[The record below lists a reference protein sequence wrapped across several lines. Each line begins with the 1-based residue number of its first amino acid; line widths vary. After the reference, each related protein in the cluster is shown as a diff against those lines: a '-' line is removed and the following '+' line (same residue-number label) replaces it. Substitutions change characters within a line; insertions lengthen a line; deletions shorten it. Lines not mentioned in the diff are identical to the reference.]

1 MKHLLPG
8 IILFTFLSGTIRA
21 QNVGISDQIFTPQ
34 SPMHV
39 YRTTDG
45 NLLQL
50 SRSTAANSGFQIA
63 VTGTNNYQLI
73 NRQYGSMSL
82 FTNNLE
88 RMRIIDEGRVQ
99 INYFNISPHQLTIGG
114 NNQTL
119 RLLGTLN
126 PQLSGA
132 RVDFGIT
139 NNTYITEYDLLRL
152 RIHSNY
158 STIITGNS
166 ATGGVGITN
175 MNTTFNPQSI
185 LHVYRNTNAN
195 FLQLSNST
203 NASSG
208 LIFSLDFE
216 GWNMR
221 NHEDNA
227 LTIMTGNSFLRFMT
241 NDLERMRVTSAGNV
255 GIGTDAPSTL
265 FHVHGGVRFS
275 DLPTPSAQSTF
286 LVIDPSGYV
295 QARYLPPASF
305 TPPEPAWL
313 LEGNAGTDPTINYI
327 GTSDATDFVIRTGA
341 AERIRV
347 RSTGNVGIGTNNP
360 QRPFHLS
367 GIARIST
374 LAEPAGALVRSNADG
389 DLSTIALTGD
399 PNDVLLGDGTWGTV
413 ATSAWEISGNNNTI
427 EGTNFIGTTNAQGL
441 DIRTNNFMA
450 FRITQDAFIP
460 PTGGGGRLLAAYF
473 GNANSPIY
481 SFLDDSRMGM
491 YRSGS
496 NQLSFSTNG
505 AERLR
510 LPNCEQI
517 QSVANGDATMPAWSF
532 VQGPNM
538 GMYRIGNNILGFST
552 NSNERIRID
561 AIGNVGVGGIPPTQK
576 LDIDGQVR
584 IRGGAPGVGK
594 VLTSDANGVATWETP
609 VAGGALPPG
618 ISGQT
623 LRHDGSTWTA
633 NSTLFNNGMNVGVG
647 TTTPASKF
655 TSITASGSAVR
666 GESAFTGNGEAGVTG
681 VSTQWGNQE
690 IGVLGDYGLWGT
702 GVFGMGWAG
711 SYTDMGSTLDFGVF
725 GTVSYSTGTGVY
737 ARNSSSGAN
746 ALYGWGNSVVTG
758 SKSASVP
765 TSQGNQL
772 LYSMESPEIW
782 FEDFGSGKLENGKA
796 TVLLDQL
803 FLETV
808 HIDDE
813 HPYRVFL
820 QMEGDC
826 KGLFVSNKTETGF
839 EVREIQGGQS
849 DIAFSYRIIAKRK
862 HYQDHRFGCDWM
874 QPFEDNSDKGQYIRP
889 YTISPEET
897 KKWVEEATRKKE
909 QFRRN
914 Q

>member
-1 MKHLLPG
+1 MNRILLTLG
-8 IILFTFLSGTIRA
+8 IAFLFGNMMIA

-99 INYFNISPHQLTIGG
+99 INYFNTSPHQLTIGG

-139 NNTYITEYDLLRL
+139 NNSYITEYDLLRL
-152 RIHSNY
+152 RIHANL
-158 STIITGNS
+158 STVITGNS
-166 ATGGVGITN
+166 PVGGVGITN
-175 MNTTFNPQSI
+175 LNSAFVPQSI

-195 FLQLSNST
+195 FLQLSHST
-203 NASSG
+203 SASTG
-208 LIFSLDFE
+208 LIFSLDLE

-227 LTIMTGNSFLRFMT
+227 LTIRTGNSFLRFMT

-255 GIGTDAPSTL
+255 GIGTDAPTTL

-313 LEGNAGTDPTINYI
+313 LAGNAGTDPTINYL
-327 GTSDATDFVIRTGA
+327 GTSDATDLVIRTSG

-347 RSTGNVGIGTNNP
+347 LSTGNVGIGTNNP

-510 LPNCEQI
+510 LPNYAQI
-517 QSVANGDATMPAWSF
+517 QSFHTGTAAVPAWSF
-532 VQGPNM
+532 VNSTTM
-538 GMYRIGNNILGFST
+538 GMYMIGNNILGFST
-552 NSNERIRID
+552 NSLERIRINPLGHVGINNPAPAQPLD
-561 AIGNVGVGGIPPTQK
+561 VGGNVRFSGALMPAGNAGNSGNILVSQGPGNPPVWSNVQYGNNAHSVTLNNMVTNTDQVSWTNIPGMTLTFTPTHNVFYIFASFCARLTDVSSNAQFGQAIIQGRILVNGVEVAKAASIITDFDEDYFGGSYLVTS
-576 LDIDGQVR
+576 GTVAFAGVR
-584 IRGGAPGVGK
+584 ANAVVGNSTTVVLQWRPVVLWANSPWRVEINPSLSMDHC
-594 VLTSDANGVATWETP
+594 VLT
-609 VAGGALPPG
+609 
-618 ISGQT
+618 
-623 LRHDGSTWTA
+623 
-633 NSTLFNNGMNVGVG
+633 
-647 TTTPASKF
+647 
-655 TSITASGSAVR
+655 
-666 GESAFTGNGEAGVTG
+666 
-681 VSTQWGNQE
+681 
-690 IGVLGDYGLWGT
+690 
-702 GVFGMGWAG
+702 VF
-711 SYTDMGSTLDFGVF
+711 D
-725 GTVSYSTGTGVY
+725 
-737 ARNSSSGAN
+737 
-746 ALYGWGNSVVTG
+746 
-758 SKSASVP
+758 
-765 TSQGNQL
+765 
-772 LYSMESPEIW
+772 
-782 FEDFGSGKLENGKA
+782 
-796 TVLLDQL
+796 
-803 FLETV
+803 
-808 HIDDE
+808 
-813 HPYRVFL
+813 
-820 QMEGDC
+820 
-826 KGLFVSNKTETGF
+826 
-839 EVREIQGGQS
+839 
-849 DIAFSYRIIAKRK
+849 
-862 HYQDHRFGCDWM
+862 
-874 QPFEDNSDKGQYIRP
+874 
-889 YTISPEET
+889 
-897 KKWVEEATRKKE
+897 
-909 QFRRN
+909 
-914 Q
+914 